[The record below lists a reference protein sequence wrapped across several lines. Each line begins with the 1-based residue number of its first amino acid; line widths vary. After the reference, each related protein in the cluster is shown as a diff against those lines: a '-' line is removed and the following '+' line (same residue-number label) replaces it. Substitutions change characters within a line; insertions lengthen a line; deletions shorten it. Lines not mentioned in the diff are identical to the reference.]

1 MEFARSVSWVLGKWV
16 SSCHIRA
23 NEEYSHELSGLGIAY
38 VSALRA
44 KVPVQLYDRSPEQVK
59 KGLALMDKLLAKDVT
74 KVRAPAIP
82 IVHFRTVFSRGK
94 LAVRKQK
101 RPVIVSA

>member
-16 SSCHIRA
+16 SGCHIRA
-23 NEEYSHELSGLGIAY
+23 NAKYSHGLLGLGIAY

-74 KVRAPAIP
+74 KVRTPAY
-82 IVHFRTVFSRGK
+82 TFSLTFEQYFLGK
-94 LAVRKQK
+94 D
-101 RPVIVSA
+101 